1 MNKQVPALIFEGI
14 RPDSLGNYLVGLG
27 LLVALSSKWSGV
39 RGSWR
44 KGCFVIVENQIARD
58 QIEKYLLEEWR
69 PTPYARWWAE
79 KQKADTKAKADQ
91 NTWKAR
97 SVALVSN
104 VRLLDSHIVG
114 IGRNQFNPVL
124 GTGGNIGK
132 RDLAKVFENANNLIA
147 KSEKPKVTSWLN
159 ATLYAEFDSP
169 LPDLTSAGTWFVY
182 ANKTFNSGQ
191 DWYREGQIS
200 PWSFLLALE
209 GALLLIGGAARRLS
223 ANARSYAVFP
233 FVTDVP
239 SPLSESEVGLVKA
252 EFWAPL
258 WKHPASMLEVRA
270 LLERG
275 LARIGQRAAK
285 SPHEFAIAVRSAGVD
300 VGVEEFVRFVL
311 RHTTSSQVYEAVP
324 GERIK
329 VGSSHSA
336 DSELIEPITPWL
348 DRLPYEPRDSKQK
361 GKFKGLRG
369 PVENAIIRIAER
381 PDDAERWQ
389 HLLLLLSE
397 TQSRIDRNK
406 ELRERCRAISRLE
419 ARWFEKAFWPSPP
432 VEILVARAIASIG
445 AESKMPLL
453 VNVFGIEL
461 DKSGR
466 PLFSGQSR
474 PQRAIWHR
482 GEIVRLFA
490 DVLERRLVD
499 TDASLPLPL
508 DARVFCSAAMVGAFL
523 SDALDIDQ
531 IGRWVPP
538 LSLIK
543 WFAPQIKAERAADRE
558 FDSKPDGTFLLQAL
572 FRPLFYP
579 HKLLVRGN
587 ELFPERLQPRAATA
601 RRLLN
606 LIRQGELSE
615 AVQLAQNRY
624 LAAGHSIVMLPD
636 NLGADHERLAASLL
650 IPMCPSDVAA
660 GLVRW
665 LQPSKRQSER

>member
-1 MNKQVPALIFEGI
+1 MHAG
-14 RPDSLGNYLVGLG
+14 GLK
-27 LLVALSSKWSGV
+27 SK
-39 RGSWR
+39 
-44 KGCFVIVENQIARD
+44 
-58 QIEKYLLEEWR
+58 
-69 PTPYARWWAE
+69 
-79 KQKADTKAKADQ
+79 KADTKAKADQ

-97 SVALVSN
+97 SVELVTN

-132 RDLAKVFENANNLIA
+132 RDLAKVFENANNIIA
-147 KSEKPKVTSWLN
+147 KSEKPKVTGWLN

-200 PWSFLLALE
+200 PWSFMLALE

-258 WKHPASMLEVRA
+258 WKHPASILEVRA

-336 DSELIEPITPWL
+336 DSELIEPIIPWL

-361 GKFKGLRG
+361 GKFKG
-369 PVENAIIRIAER
+369 PAR
-381 PDDAERWQ
+381 P
-389 HLLLLLSE
+389 
-397 TQSRIDRNK
+397 
-406 ELRERCRAISRLE
+406 
-419 ARWFEKAFWPSPP
+419 
-432 VEILVARAIASIG
+432 G
-445 AESKMPLL
+445 
-453 VNVFGIEL
+453 
-461 DKSGR
+461 
-466 PLFSGQSR
+466 
-474 PQRAIWHR
+474 
-482 GEIVRLFA
+482 
-490 DVLERRLVD
+490 
-499 TDASLPLPL
+499 
-508 DARVFCSAAMVGAFL
+508 
-523 SDALDIDQ
+523 
-531 IGRWVPP
+531 
-538 LSLIK
+538 
-543 WFAPQIKAERAADRE
+543 
-558 FDSKPDGTFLLQAL
+558 
-572 FRPLFYP
+572 
-579 HKLLVRGN
+579 
-587 ELFPERLQPRAATA
+587 
-601 RRLLN
+601 
-606 LIRQGELSE
+606 
-615 AVQLAQNRY
+615 
-624 LAAGHSIVMLPD
+624 
-636 NLGADHERLAASLL
+636 
-650 IPMCPSDVAA
+650 
-660 GLVRW
+660 
-665 LQPSKRQSER
+665 